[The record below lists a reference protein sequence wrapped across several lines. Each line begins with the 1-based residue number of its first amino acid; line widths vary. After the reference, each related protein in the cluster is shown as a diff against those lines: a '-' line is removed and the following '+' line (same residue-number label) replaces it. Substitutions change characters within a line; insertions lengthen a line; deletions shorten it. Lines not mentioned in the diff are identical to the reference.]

1 MDDDFGGTATDTVV
15 VHVQNANAP
24 PLVSAARSSIACL
37 WPPNHELVEVGIVGV
52 SDPDDNATITIDR
65 VTQDEPTS
73 GLRGGDTAVDA
84 IINPDGTVLL
94 RAERWGKGDRR
105 VYHVHFSASDLECS
119 ALAW

>member
-15 VHVQNANAP
+15 VHVQNANDP
-24 PLVSAARSSIACL
+24 PLVSAARPSIACL
-37 WPPNHELVEVGIVGV
+37 WPPNHKLVEVGIVGV

-65 VTQDEPTS
+65 VTQDEPTN

-105 VYHVHFSASDLECS
+105 VYYVHFSASDLECS